1 MTMSALR
8 WILLALG
15 VLFFVGLS
23 LREWRRSHQATR
35 AAPLPG
41 TRTDPVIEGLA
52 GLTAAPAARG
62 GPARIPDGGRRLP
75 VVEWSAANDDEPDE
89 SAAPARAPDA
99 RQRGEFEPTPIY
111 SSSAVIIEQPA
122 LRIDWPPEATRR
134 ILSLRV
140 VPARMD
146 RLAGRAVR
154 LALSASGF
162 RHGPFSIYHL
172 PGPDGRVLIS
182 AANLSQPGVLDPQ
195 RIDGQRLFGLN
206 LFTVVPGPL
215 EPSAAL
221 QRLLEV
227 ATTLAGRID
236 GCVQDERGQAVEL
249 AEIAMLQERLLGQ
262 TQRLAGGAEKP
273 H

>member
-1 MTMSALR
+1 MSALR

-35 AAPLPG
+35 AAQLPG
-41 TRTDPVIEGLA
+41 TRTDPVIDDLP
-52 GLTAAPAARG
+52 GLTAVPAARSG
-62 GPARIPDGGRRLP
+62 QAQIPDGGRRLP
-75 VVEWSAANDDEPDE
+75 VVDWSTATDDE
-89 SAAPARAPDA
+89 SADPASPANAPDA
-99 RQRGEFEPTPIY
+99 RQRRDFEPTPVY
-111 SSSAVIIEQPA
+111 SSSAVIIDQPA

-221 QRLLEV
+221 KRLLEV

-236 GCVQDERGQAVEL
+236 GQVQDERGQAVEL
-249 AEIAMLQERLLGQ
+249 AEIAILQERLLGQ
-262 TQRLAGGAEKP
+262 TQRLGGGAEKP

>member
-1 MTMSALR
+1 MAMSALR

-23 LREWRRSHQATR
+23 LREWRRSHQAAR
-35 AAPLPG
+35 AAQPPV
-41 TRTDPVIEGLA
+41 TRTDPIIDELPGLS
-52 GLTAAPAARG
+52 AAPAARNG
-62 GPARIPDGGRRLP
+62 HSHIPDGGRRLP
-75 VVEWSAANDDEPDE
+75 VVDWSTATDDEPDE
-89 SAAPARAPDA
+89 SASPASAPELK
-99 RQRGEFEPTPIY
+99 QRRDFEPTPVY

-122 LRIDWPPEATRR
+122 LRIDWPPESTRR

-162 RHGPFSIYHL
+162 RHAPFSIYHL

-236 GCVQDERGQAVEL
+236 GRVQDERGQAIEL
-249 AEIAMLQERLLGQ
+249 TEIAVLQERLLGQ
-262 TQRLAGGAEKP
+262 TQRLGGGAEKP

>member
-1 MTMSALR
+1 VQPS
-8 WILLALG
+8 
-15 VLFFVGLS
+15 
-23 LREWRRSHQATR
+23 
-35 AAPLPG
+35 G
-41 TRTDPVIEGLA
+41 TRTDPVIDELLGLA
-52 GLTAAPAARG
+52 TAPAARSG
-62 GPARIPDGGRRLP
+62 KAQIPDGGRRLP
-75 VVEWSAANDDEPDE
+75 VLDWSTASGDEPDE
-89 SAAPARAPDA
+89 SASPTSAPDPKQH
-99 RQRGEFEPTPIY
+99 RDFEPTPVY

-249 AEIAMLQERLLGQ
+249 AEIALLQERLLGQ
-262 TQRLAGGAEKP
+262 TQRLGKGAEKP